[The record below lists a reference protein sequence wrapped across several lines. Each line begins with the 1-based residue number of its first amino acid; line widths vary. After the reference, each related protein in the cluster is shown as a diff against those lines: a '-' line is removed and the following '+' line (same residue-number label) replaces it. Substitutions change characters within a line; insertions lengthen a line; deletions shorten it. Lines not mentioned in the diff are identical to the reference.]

1 MARKWLSSYLENRKQ
16 YVCFNGSDSGFLS
29 ISCGVPQGSIRGPSL
44 LLLCNV
50 STRLTSILFA
60 DDTSCISEGTDLAKS
75 ESESEMYLFDPHK
88 KCIQSN
94 NEHI

>member
-1 MARKWLSSYLENRKQ
+1 MYVLMVLTLASYLFPVEYRKAQ
-16 YVCFNGSDSGFLS
+16 FEGRHCYY
-29 ISCGVPQGSIRGPSL
+29 
-44 LLLCNV
+44 LCNV